1 MNNLVNNFLNEVSIT
16 STLIKLYE
24 SLAEE
29 LKKYDYSVKELSDIS
44 GLSKKTIKKILKMK
58 NGVSISEYSEL
69 LTSLNK
75 NKKVTAVFK
84 EDTIVPA

>member
-1 MNNLVNNFLNEVSIT
+1 MNNLVNNFPNEVSIT
-16 STLIKLYE
+16 STMIKLYQ

-29 LKKYDYSVKELSDIS
+29 LNKKNYSVKDLCDIS
-44 GLSKKTIKKILKMK
+44 GLSKKTIIKILKMK

-84 EDTIVPA
+84 EDTIAPA

>member
-1 MNNLVNNFLNEVSIT
+1 MNNLVNNFLTEVSIT
-16 STLIKLYE
+16 SSLIKLYE

-44 GLSKKTIKKILKMK
+44 GLSKKTIIKILKMK

>member
-16 STLIKLYE
+16 STRIKLYE

-29 LKKYDYSVKELSDIS
+29 LKKHDYSVKELSDIS
-44 GLSKKTIKKILKMK
+44 GLSKKTIIKILKMK

>member
-29 LKKYDYSVKELSDIS
+29 LKKRDYSVKELSDIS

-75 NKKVTAVFK
+75 NKKVIAVFK